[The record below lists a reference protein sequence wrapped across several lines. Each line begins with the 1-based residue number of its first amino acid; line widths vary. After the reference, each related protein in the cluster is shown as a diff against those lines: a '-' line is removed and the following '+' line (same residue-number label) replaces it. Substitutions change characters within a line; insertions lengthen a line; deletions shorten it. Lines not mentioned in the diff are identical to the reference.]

1 MGRGTAIP
9 HARLAGIAA
18 PYGLLARLER
28 PVDFEAIDGR
38 PVDLVC
44 LLLLPAGAERGQ
56 LGALACV
63 ARAFRDEAL
72 LAALRRAPDP
82 HGAPRAA
89 GRGLAA
95 GGTDMAA
102 SAAIDT
108 AHASGPG
115 SGDLRRLT
123 LAALGVVYGDIGTSP
138 LYTVQQAFGE
148 AGRLPLDEATV
159 LGALSLIFW
168 SLILVVT
175 VKYVDAHPARRQ
187 PRRGRRAGARHAGRP
202 LGRRRA
208 AASSS

>member
-1 MGRGTAIP
+1 MGIADLVAPGRVLTGLRAADKPGVIEALAGRAAAALGLDPAVVCQELLERERLGSTGVGRGTAIP

-63 ARAFRDEAL
+63 ARAVRDDAL
-72 LAALRRAPDP
+72 LAVLRRAGPD
-82 HGAPRAA
+82 GTPRAA

-95 GGTDMAA
+95 EGTDMAA

-108 AHASGPG
+108 THASGP
-115 SGDLRRLT
+115 D
-123 LAALGVVYGDIGTSP
+123 
-138 LYTVQQAFGE
+138 
-148 AGRLPLDEATV
+148 
-159 LGALSLIFW
+159 
-168 SLILVVT
+168 
-175 VKYVDAHPARRQ
+175 
-187 PRRGRRAGARHAGRP
+187 
-202 LGRRRA
+202 
-208 AASSS
+208 